1 VFEPAYQADVV
12 VVGAGVAGL
21 AAAHR
26 LISAGV
32 TTAVLEAA
40 PYVGGRMSTEKV
52 DGFRLDRIGQFLST
66 SYPEL
71 RLTPGLDALVLRP
84 FAPGVLL
91 HSDGRHHHA
100 GTPAPGGSA
109 RGALHA
115 VRALASAP
123 RVGAVRRGP
132 LWGGPVAR
140 GRGGAA
146 WAAAAP
152 GGGANAAR
160 ARTVAARSGATLRDP
175 AGVSEGGAEPGAG
188 VASAGAG
195 ADASGRG
202 ATLRDR
208 TESPRDGATPGDR
221 TGTAGGGPVPDGP
234 KDRTASWGGL
244 TGAFRDRTGASW
256 GGPTLRNRAGAAR
269 GGPTSRD
276 RTDASWGGPT
286 LKDRPATAPGPS
298 PVPRSRSGAPLGGP
312 VDQARLGTAL
322 TRLASTPVE
331 RLLSRPEL
339 AAGQALA
346 ARGVPARTIDGFLRP
361 LLAALL
367 CDPEL
372 TTSSRCADLALRAFA
387 GGRLC
392 LPEGG
397 AEMLPEVL
405 AAALPPGTVHTGV
418 RVTAV
423 STTSVTT
430 AEHGEI
436 HCRAVLVATDARA
449 AAELLPGL
457 RVPDFHPVTVVH
469 HTTDDP
475 PTTGSAL
482 LLDSDR
488 GGPVAHT
495 AIVSEVDPSRAPAGR
510 ALVSST
516 VLGPPPPDVDT
527 AVRMHLSR
535 LYGTSTTRW
544 ETLAV
549 HHTPTA
555 VPVMRAPHDLRRPV
569 RLLAGLYVCG
579 DHRDTSTVQGALHSG
594 HRASSAILADLGAA
608 ASMHRAEQMQATQAA

>member
-1 VFEPAYQADVV
+1 MFEPAYQADVV

-109 RGALHA
+109 WGALHA

-123 RVGAVRRGP
+123 RSGAVRKGP
-132 LWGGPVAR
+132 LWGGPVTR
-140 GRGGAA
+140 GRGGVS

-152 GGGANAAR
+152 EGR
-160 ARTVAARSGATLRDP
+160 ATLGDRT
-175 AGVSEGGAEPGAG
+175 EGAFGDGAEPDQA
-188 VASAGAG
+188 AT
-195 ADASGRG
+195 RG
-202 ATLRDR
+202 ALRGR
-208 TESPRDGATPGDR
+208 AGSP
-221 TGTAGGGPVPDGP
+221 
-234 KDRTASWGGL
+234 
-244 TGAFRDRTGASW
+244 W
-256 GGPTLRNRAGAAR
+256 GGPTLRDRAGSTWGGLPPKDRTGPSWGALTPRNRAD
-269 GGPTSRD
+269 S
-276 RTDASWGGPT
+276 SWGGPA
-286 LKDRPATAPGPS
+286 LKERSVDARGS
-298 PVPRSRSGAPLGGP
+298 SVVPRSRSGAPLGGP

-322 TRLASTPVE
+322 TRLAGTPVE

-392 LPEGG
+392 VPEGG

-475 PTTGSAL
+475 PTTGAAL

-516 VLGPPPPDVDT
+516 VLGPPPPDIDT

-555 VPVMRAPHDLRRPV
+555 VPVMRPPHDLRRPV

-608 ASMHRAEQMQATQAA
+608 ASMHQADPIPTTQAA

>member
-1 VFEPAYQADVV
+1 
-12 VVGAGVAGL
+12 
-21 AAAHR
+21 
-26 LISAGV
+26 
-32 TTAVLEAA
+32 
-40 PYVGGRMSTEKV
+40 M
-52 DGFRLDRIGQFLST
+52 
-66 SYPEL
+66 
-71 RLTPGLDALVLRP
+71 
-84 FAPGVLL
+84 
-91 HSDGRHHHA
+91 
-100 GTPAPGGSA
+100 
-109 RGALHA
+109 
-115 VRALASAP
+115 
-123 RVGAVRRGP
+123 
-132 LWGGPVAR
+132 AR
-140 GRGGAA
+140 GRGGAS

-152 GGGANAAR
+152 GGG
-160 ARTVAARSGATLRDP
+160 VAGT
-175 AGVSEGGAEPGAG
+175 AGR
-188 VASAGAG
+188 
-195 ADASGRG
+195 ADASGRS

-208 TESPRDGATPGDR
+208 PEASGDGATPRDRATTSRETTTHEDR
-221 TGTAGGGPVPDGP
+221 TGTAGGAPVP
-234 KDRTASWGGL
+234 KDRSASWVGLTGTPWGAFRDRADSSWGGPAL
-244 TGAFRDRTGASW
+244 RNRAGASQGGLPPEDRTGTSRGGPAPKDRTGASW
-256 GGPTLRNRAGAAR
+256 GGLTPRNRA
-269 GGPTSRD
+269 
-276 RTDASWGGPT
+276 DASSWGGPA
-286 LKDRPATAPGPS
+286 LKDRSAVTPGS
-298 PVPRSRSGAPLGGP
+298 STVPRSRSGAPLGGP

-322 TRLASTPVE
+322 TRLAGTPVE

-392 LPEGG
+392 VPEGG

-436 HCRAVLVATDARA
+436 RCRAVLVATDARA

-475 PTTGSAL
+475 PTTEAAL

-516 VLGPPPPDVDT
+516 VLGPPPPDIDT

-535 LYGTSTTRW
+535 LYGTSTARW

-555 VPVMRAPHDLRRPV
+555 VPVMRPPHDLRRPV

-608 ASMHRAEQMQATQAA
+608 ASMHRTDPIPTTQAA

>member
-1 VFEPAYQADVV
+1 MLEHAYQADVV

-40 PYVGGRMSTEKV
+40 PYVGGRMSTEKI
-52 DGFRLDRIGQFLST
+52 DGFRLDRIGQLLST

-91 HSDGRHHHA
+91 HSDGRHHRA

-109 RGALHA
+109 WGALHA

-123 RVGAVRRGP
+123 RVGAIPRVRTGSLWGSAPRRASLWGAP
-132 LWGGPVAR
+132 ATKGRAGSPWGGPTPR
-140 GRGGAA
+140 GRGGVAR
-146 WAAAAP
+146 AAAAP
-152 GGGANAAR
+152 EGVPADGATRTDRAAACEDAAPHPTRTGTSGGGSAP
-160 ARTVAARSGATLRDP
+160 G
-175 AGVSEGGAEPGAG
+175 EGAG
-188 VASAGAG
+188 TSAGAH
-195 ADASGRG
+195 
-202 ATLRDR
+202 T
-208 TESPRDGATPGDR
+208 
-221 TGTAGGGPVPDGP
+221 P
-234 KDRTASWGGL
+234 KDRTASPGGP
-244 TGAFRDRTGASW
+244 TGATRGALGARAGASRGGPAIGDRRDSSW
-256 GGPTLRNRAGAAR
+256 GGPV
-269 GGPTSRD
+269 
-276 RTDASWGGPT
+276 
-286 LKDRPATAPGPS
+286 LKDRPVDARGAAA
-298 PVPRSRSGAPLGGP
+298 VPRSRSGAPLGGP
-312 VDQARLGTAL
+312 VDQARLGAAL
-322 TRLASTPVE
+322 TRLAGTPVE

-339 AAGQALA
+339 PAGQALA
-346 ARGVPARTIDGFLRP
+346 ARGVPARTIEGFLRP

-367 CDPEL
+367 YDPEL

-436 HCRAVLVATDARA
+436 RCRAVLVATDARA

-457 RVPDFHPVTVVH
+457 RVPDFHQVTVVH
-469 HTTDDP
+469 HTTDEP
-475 PTTGSAL
+475 PATGAAL
-482 LLDSDR
+482 LVDSDR

-516 VLGPPPPDVDT
+516 VLGPPPPDVET
-527 AVRMHLSR
+527 AVRRHLSR

-549 HHTPTA
+549 HHTATA
-555 VPVMRAPHDLRRPV
+555 VPVMRPPHDLRRPV

-594 HRASSAILADLGAA
+594 HRAAKAILRDMSATG
-608 ASMHRAEQMQATQAA
+608 SMHSADPIRTSQAA